1 MKNTVETYTPEL
13 ARSERLLLSYPN
25 KFSEDGNL
33 EYHSPFKGETIL
45 RHDLRKEQLMKKDSS
60 LKNLMELPV
69 NNFLKTFKEI
79 EAEFYY
85 VFSSIKTA
93 ITEIPDNLDSFGRMM
108 KKTETSFHLNTA
120 GLEIS
125 GHMEENY

>member
-1 MKNTVETYTPEL
+1 METYTPEL
-13 ARSERLLLSYPN
+13 PGSEQLLLSYSN
-25 KFSEDGNL
+25 IVSDDLNL
-33 EYHSPFKGETIL
+33 KYQIPFKEEAIPK
-45 RHDLRKEQLMKKDSS
+45 HDLRQEQFGKKDSS
-60 LKNLMELPV
+60 LKSVMELPV

-79 EAEFYY
+79 EAEFHY

-108 KKTETSFHLNTA
+108 KKTETSFYLNTH

-125 GHMEENY
+125 GQMEENY